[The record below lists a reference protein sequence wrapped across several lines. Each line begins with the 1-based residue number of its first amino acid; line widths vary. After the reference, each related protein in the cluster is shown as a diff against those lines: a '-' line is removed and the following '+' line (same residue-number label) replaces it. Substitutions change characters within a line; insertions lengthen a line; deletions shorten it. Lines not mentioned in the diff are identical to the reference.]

1 MGRYM
6 VAVTRS
12 ERGFVVVLGGEEL
25 AVFAYL
31 LDASCFAQQLI
42 ERGLAQNMR
51 LPCGMTM

>member
-1 MGRYM
+1 M

-25 AVFAYL
+25 GVFAYL

-42 ERGLAQNMR
+42 ERGLASNMT

>member
-1 MGRYM
+1 M

-12 ERGFVVVLGGEEL
+12 DRGFIVALGGEEL
-25 AVFAYL
+25 GVFAYL

-42 ERGLAQNMR
+42 ERGLAQNIR

>member
-1 MGRYM
+1 M
-6 VAVTRS
+6 VAVIRS

-25 AVFAYL
+25 AMFAYL

-42 ERGLAQNMR
+42 ERGLAQNMT

>member
-1 MGRYM
+1 M
-6 VAVTRS
+6 VEIVTS
-12 ERGFVVVLGGEEL
+12 GEWHLVVLGGEEL

-42 ERGLAQNMR
+42 KRGLASEMT